1 MVVAPGLGS
10 CGLWALERGLS
21 SVAHGLGSCGPWAL
35 ERGLSGVARGLGSCG
50 PWALERGLSGVAR
63 GLWSIVSAVVAHGLN
78 CSVACGIFL
87 DQGSN
92 PRSLHRQV
100 DSYPLDHLNLLT
112 F

>member
-1 MVVAPGLGS
+1 MGS
-10 CGLWALERGLS
+10 GAWSQRCGPWAQELWP
-21 SVAHGLGSCGPWAL
+21 VGSGVWSQWCGPWAL
-35 ERGLSGVARGLGSCG
+35 ERGLSGVAC
-50 PWALERGLSGVAR
+50 

-112 F
+112 FLKKRKGLLCEVLG